1 MKFDIQKLADALRT
15 AAREEI
21 MPRYRKL
28 GAADIWSKGGSTD
41 LVTLAD
47 EAAERFLQREIATMI
62 PEALFVGEESAAVD
76 RSLLDRLLDAEL
88 AVVVDPIDGTAN
100 FVAGMPLFGVMAAVT
115 RRGETLAGVIYDPM
129 GDDWVLAEKGSGAFL
144 VRPEGDDRRLHVAG
158 AVPLQHMVG
167 YVSTDFL
174 PAEVKPRILANLAK
188 PSMFSSHRCAAHMYR
203 AFAAGHAHFT
213 MLDRLTPWDH
223 LAGTL
228 IVKEAGGYVACFD
241 GTPYDASKRTGALL
255 AATDRGS
262 WEVLMREVFAESAF
276 TPVEREG

>member
-1 MKFDIQKLADALRT
+1 MKLDIQKLADALR
-15 AAREEI
+15 AASKAEI
-21 MPRYRKL
+21 LPRYQQL
-28 GAADIWSKGGSTD
+28 GEGDIRSKTEATD
-41 LVTLAD
+41 LVTEGD
-47 EAAERFLQREIATMI
+47 EAAERFLKRELAAMM
-62 PEALFVGEESAAVD
+62 PEALFIGEESAAVD
-76 RSLLDRLLDAEL
+76 PSLLDQLADAEL

-129 GDDWVLAEKGSGAFL
+129 GDDWVLAEQGSGAFL
-144 VRPEGDDRRLHVAG
+144 VRTQGDDRRLHVAD
-158 AVPLQHMVG
+158 AVPLHQMVG

-174 PAEVKPRILANLAK
+174 PTEAKPRILANLAK

-203 AFAAGHAHFT
+203 AFSSGHAHFT

-228 IVKEAGGYVACFD
+228 ITKEAGGYVACFD
-241 GTPYDASKRTGALL
+241 GTPYDTSKRTGALL

-262 WEVLMREVFAESAF
+262 WEVLMREVFADSAL
-276 TPVEREG
+276 TSLE